1 MVKAKYRIFNDIHVH
16 THACKASE
24 SECQNIFASW
34 KFAIMYAVKFVWAT
48 NFKINLDSRLHSTST
63 NRKWVIPFFCFDYVY
78 NIIWLINHK
87 TKIFNGSFSRIL
99 FYILIDICVCLYIKK
114 TLYIRMYIYFSKV
127 IYFLTYL
134 CFLFITGLVQSS
146 TN

>member
-99 FYILIDICVCLYIKK
+99 FYILIDICVCLYITSIHQWKK
-114 TLYIRMYIYFSKV
+114 PCIYACTFT
-127 IYFLTYL
+127 FLK
-134 CFLFITGLVQSS
+134 LFIFSHIFVFCLSQV
-146 TN
+146 